1 MFYFDYYYLV
11 LVVPAMILALIAQGA
26 VRSSYSKYSKV
37 RNYKGITGAQAARMV
52 LDSKG
57 LTNVRIE
64 PVAGTMTDHFDPRTN
79 VIRLSEGVYNTA
91 SVAAVGIAAHEAG
104 HAIQHAENYFPNKV
118 RSALVPVVN
127 FGSNFSIWLI
137 IAGLLLQ
144 PSFTWIAVIGIV
156 LFATSTLFSLVTLPV
171 EFNASAR
178 ALKILD
184 SEKIVVGD
192 ELGGAKKVLRSAAM
206 TYVAALAVSVAQL
219 LRLILIVGGNNRRN
233 D

>member
-11 LVVPAMILALIAQGA
+11 LVVPAMILALVAQGA
-26 VRSSYSKYSKV
+26 VKGSYSKYSKV

>member
-11 LVVPAMILALIAQGA
+11 LVVPAMILALVAQGA
-26 VRSSYSKYSKV
+26 VKGSYSKYSKV

-127 FGSNFSIWLI
+127 FRFKFLHMADYRGITVTAEFYMDSSHRNRSVCNFNTV
-137 IAGLLLQ
+137 
-144 PSFTWIAVIGIV
+144 FTCY
-156 LFATSTLFSLVTLPV
+156 
-171 EFNASAR
+171 ASR
-178 ALKILD
+178 
-184 SEKIVVGD
+184 
-192 ELGGAKKVLRSAAM
+192 
-206 TYVAALAVSVAQL
+206 
-219 LRLILIVGGNNRRN
+219 
-233 D
+233 

>member
-11 LVVPAMILALIAQGA
+11 LVVPAMILALVAQGA
-26 VRSSYSKYSKV
+26 VKGSYSKYSKV

-219 LRLILIVGGNNRRN
+219 LRLILIVGGSNRRN